1 MIGVLAERTGDRA
14 ASVEQFL
21 ESFRGR
27 IRALN
32 AARTALIATD
42 WQGASL
48 AALVHAALEPYLVDA
63 AALTSTSRICRSD
76 RSSR

>member
-21 ESFRGR
+21 EAFRGR

-32 AARTALIATD
+32 AAQTALIASD

-48 AALVHAALEPYLVDA
+48 AALVQAALEPYLVDA
-63 AALTSTSRICRSD
+63 GRIDIDVQDLPIRSD
-76 RSSR
+76 SP